1 MGTSTMTQLLG
12 EFIGTAIMVLLGD
25 GVIAGVLLKKTKS
38 FNDGWMTI
46 ALGWGLAVTFG
57 VFASNFMSM
66 ALLNPAV
73 SLGMV
78 VTGELNFSLFIL
90 YIIAQLLGAMFGSLI
105 VWLQFLPHWEETD
118 DSTEIL
124 SSFATVPAIKN
135 PIANFISEF
144 VGTFTLMFV
153 LLEMTGHNNFGPFK
167 PVLIGLLIFA
177 IVIALGGTT
186 GYALNPARD
195 LGPRIMHTI
204 LPIKNKGTSDW
215 SYGWIPVVA
224 PTAGAVVAAYLFML
238 LPV

>member
-1 MGTSTMTQLLG
+1 MQNSTMIQLLG

-57 VFASNFMSM
+57 VFASNSMSL

-78 VTGELNFSLFIL
+78 ITGELELSLFIP
-90 YIIAQLLGAMFGSLI
+90 YVIAQVLGAMFGSLL
-105 VWLQFLPHWEETD
+105 VWLQFFPHWDETE

-135 PIANFISEF
+135 PVANFVSEF

-153 LLEMTGHNNFGPFK
+153 LLIMTGHNNFGPFK
-167 PVLIGLLIFA
+167 PVLVGLLIFA
-177 IVIALGGTT
+177 VVIALGGTT

-195 LGPRIMHTI
+195 FGPRLMHTI

-215 SYGWIPVVA
+215 AYGWIPVVA
-224 PTAGAVVAAYLFML
+224 PTCGAVVAAWLSMN